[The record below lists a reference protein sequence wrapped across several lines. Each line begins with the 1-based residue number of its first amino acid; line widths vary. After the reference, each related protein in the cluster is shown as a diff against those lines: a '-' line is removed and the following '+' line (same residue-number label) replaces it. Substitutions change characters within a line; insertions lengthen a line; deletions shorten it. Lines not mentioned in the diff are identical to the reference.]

1 MTGLDKTIKEL
12 KEQKARINMMLETEE
27 QLSAIMGAVMQDE
40 EACKLLHDL
49 TPEEAAVLAKPFI
62 LNLPQ
67 MIKVT
72 LQERKKLGSED

>member
-62 LNLPQ
+62 QNLPQ

-72 LQERKKLGSED
+72 LQERKKIVT

>member
-1 MTGLDKTIKEL
+1 MTGLDKAIKEL

-27 QLSAIMGAVMQDE
+27 QLSAIMGAVLQDE
-40 EACKLLHDL
+40 EACRLLHDL
-49 TPEEAAVLAKPFI
+49 TPEEATVLAKPFI

-72 LQERKKLGSED
+72 LQERKKLGAED

>member
-62 LNLPQ
+62 QNLPQ
-67 MIKVT
+67 MIRVT
-72 LQERKKLGSED
+72 TSDRAKIKS

>member
-1 MTGLDKTIKEL
+1 MTGLDRTIKEL

-40 EACKLLHDL
+40 EACRLLHDL
-49 TPEEAAVLAKPFI
+49 TPEEAAVLAKPF
-62 LNLPQ
+62 LQNLSQ

-72 LQERKKLGSED
+72 EDERARIKS